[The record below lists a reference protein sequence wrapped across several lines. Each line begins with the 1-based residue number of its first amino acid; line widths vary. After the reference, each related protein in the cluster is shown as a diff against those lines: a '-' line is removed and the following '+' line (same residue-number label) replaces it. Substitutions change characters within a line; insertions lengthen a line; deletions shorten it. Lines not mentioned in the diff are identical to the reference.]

1 MIKRQLS
8 FWDKARVVFIK
19 DNTSLNPKFK
29 KDAEFEVY
37 MEQEKNYIIYL
48 DNMFYGQLKES
59 CRKVSY

>member
-1 MIKRQLS
+1 MNGQLT

-29 KDAEFEVY
+29 VGMEFEVY
-37 MEQEKNYIIYL
+37 LEQEKNYIIYL
-48 DNMFYGQLKES
+48 DNMFYGPFKES